1 MERRRLGKTGHQS
14 SVVTFGTYAIGNA
27 AQDDAD
33 RAIAFALAHGINH
46 FDVAPSYAEAELR
59 LGDYLKRHPQPDLFV
74 GCKTEKR
81 DAAGARDEL
90 LRTIDRLGRDRLDL
104 YQLHAVGDIP
114 ELDRCF
120 APGGSWETF
129 LWAKEE
135 GLVAHLGITGH
146 GPKAPA
152 AHAEALRR
160 YPRVR
165 DRDGRL
171 QPRPPRSAGLPRAT
185 GTLSSPP
192 CQADD
197 VGIHVLKATAKAPWA
212 GRTPTHNTWYEPLT
226 DQGAID
232 RAVAWALDQPVTTLC
247 SSGDLE
253 VFPKIVAAAERYR
266 PGSGAGLAAEITAI
280 PGYADIFV
288 AAD

>member
-1 MERRRLGKTGHQS
+1 MERRRLGKTDHQS
-14 SVVTFGTYAIGNA
+14 SVVTFGTYAVGNA
-27 AQDDAD
+27 SQSDAD
-33 RAIAFALAHGINH
+33 RAIDLALGHGINH

-59 LGDYLKRHPQPDLFV
+59 LGDYLKRHPQPDLFI

-81 DAAGARDEL
+81 DAAGAREEL

-104 YQLHAVGDIP
+104 YQLHAVGDLDA
-114 ELDRCF
+114 LDRCF

-135 GLVAHLGITGH
+135 GLVADLGITGH
-146 GPKAPA
+146 GPAAPA

-160 YPRVR
+160 YPEFATVMVACNPALHAMPDFRRDWDALLAACRV
-165 DRDGRL
+165 G
-171 QPRPPRSAGLPRAT
+171 
-185 GTLSSPP
+185 
-192 CQADD
+192 D

-232 RAVAWALDQPVTTLC
+232 LAVAWALDQPVTTIC

-253 VFPKIVAAAERYR
+253 VFPKVVVAAERYQ
-266 PGSGAGLAAEITAI
+266 PGAGAGTAAEIVAI
-280 PGYADIFV
+280 PGYGDIFV